1 MWFAIVFTMDS
12 GRGGEAGEAISDG
25 IGEAKD
31 PGHLAKC
38 RSRPVGDDV
47 GGHGRTT
54 GGVFPV
60 DMLDDGFAS
69 FTGREI
75 YVDIWP
81 GLAVFGEEAFEEEIV
96 ADGITG
102 GDFKAV
108 ANCRVGGR
116 ATSLAENALG
126 PGKLDQFPDDEE
138 VA

>member
-1 MWFAIVFTMDS
+1 MDS

-31 PGHLAKC
+31 SGHLAKC

-47 GGHGRTT
+47 GGHGRAA
-54 GGVFPV
+54 GGVLPV

-81 GLAVFGEEAFEEEIV
+81 GLAVFGEEAFEEEIA